1 MKFASYID
9 SVNRSKVVAEVLVD
23 LARSQLRQS
32 DLSRMRSIR
41 THTTTR
47 VRSISNNNPI
57 FLLLKWFLS
66 SGWELFFRGKYD
78 LDRVVLNR
86 LLSDLSLLEYLIYR
100 LVGNESQ
107 PNKEDRNDHI

>member
-66 SGWELFFRGKYD
+66 SGWELLFRGKYD